1 MGILRDALLGAML
14 CGVYTI
20 SVAADKQ
27 EQPEVGLLDFLGM
40 WEKDNGQ
47 WELFVD
53 IASDIDAGTDVE
65 RSAKRDTGR
74 DYE

>member
-14 CGVYTI
+14 CGVYAMA
-20 SVAADKQ
+20 VAVDEQ
-27 EQPEVGLLDFLGM
+27 EQPETHLLDFLGM
-40 WEKDNGQ
+40 WKEDDGQ

-53 IASDIDAGTDVE
+53 IASDIDAESEVE
-65 RSAKRDTGR
+65 RSANRDTGL

>member
-14 CGVYTI
+14 CGVYAML
-20 SVAADKQ
+20 VAADEQ
-27 EQPEVGLLDFLGM
+27 EQPEAGLLEFLGM
-40 WEKDNGQ
+40 WEKDDGQ

-53 IASDIDAGTDVE
+53 IASDIDAETEVE
-65 RSAKRDTGR
+65 LSAKGDTGL

>member
-53 IASDIDAGTDVE
+53 IASDIDAETKVE
-65 RSAKRDTGR
+65 LSANHDAGL

>member
-14 CGVYTI
+14 CGAYTI

-27 EQPEVGLLDFLGM
+27 EQPEAELLDFLGM
-40 WEKDNGQ
+40 WEEDNGQ

-53 IASDIDAGTDVE
+53 IASDIDAETEVE